1 VSEAELG
8 RRMKERLQTLPP
20 DQRELM
26 LEQLRARGVAP
37 ASADGQGPRVASSPS
52 RSKPQ
57 GSTAPSPS
65 ARNSHA
71 TTIDALFGPLPP
83 SESQGR
89 VWRYIANQL
98 KPVRVRLGITDG
110 QATELIEGDLQE
122 SAEVV
127 TNVVTST
134 QTTRPAPAGGI
145 PTFLGGRPPGAG
157 GGNRGGGRGF

>member
-1 VSEAELG
+1 
-8 RRMKERLQTLPP
+8 M
-20 DQRELM
+20 
-26 LEQLRARGVAP
+26 
-37 ASADGQGPRVASSPS
+37 
-52 RSKPQ
+52 
-57 GSTAPSPS
+57 
-65 ARNSHA
+65 
-71 TTIDALFGPLPP
+71 
-83 SESQGR
+83 
-89 VWRYIANQL
+89 WRHIANQL

-127 TNVVTST
+127 TNVVTGT

>member
-1 VSEAELG
+1 M
-8 RRMKERLQTLPP
+8 RERLQNLPP
-20 DQRELM
+20 EQRELM
-26 LEQLRARGVAP
+26 RERLRARGVDP
-37 ASADGQGPRVASSPS
+37 ATVDSQRPRVEPSPPGG
-52 RSKPQ
+52 KPQ
-57 GSTAPSPS
+57 GAKPPSLNG
-65 ARNSHA
+65 RDSHA

-98 KPVRVRLGITDG
+98 KPVRVTLGITDG

-127 TNVVTST
+127 TNVLTGT

-145 PTFLGGRPPGAG
+145 PTFLGGRPPG
-157 GGNRGGGRGF
+157 GNRGGGRGF